1 MTGHG
6 TSWLG
11 LVGAE
16 AFTLSRATV
25 EVEDVKV
32 IVGAEVALEAVGRLL
47 CLLPGCSV
55 VLGSQENGYCMRFF
69 CVGGRA
75 KPNQKRIAFVEKEGV
90 RT

>member
-6 TSWLG
+6 TSRLS

-16 AFTLSRATV
+16 AFTLSRAMV
-25 EVEDVKV
+25 EVEEVKV